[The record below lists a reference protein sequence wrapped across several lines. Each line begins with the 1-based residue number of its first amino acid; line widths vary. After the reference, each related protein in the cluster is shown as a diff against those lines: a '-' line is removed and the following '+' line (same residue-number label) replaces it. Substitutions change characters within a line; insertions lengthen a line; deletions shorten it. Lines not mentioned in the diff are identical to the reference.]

1 MNIDNILEIEKDK
14 IVFTNNV
21 ELLFSE
27 NTIRKIKKQL
37 KKTPIFKIKHGDFII
52 TQIMSAPCFLI
63 LFS

>member
-27 NTIRKIKKQL
+27 NTIRKIKK
-37 KKTPIFKIKHGDFII
+37 TIKENSNI
-52 TQIMSAPCFLI
+52 
-63 LFS
+63 